1 MNQTDWVTQQRNRR
15 AACWLMA
22 YCQALRERR
31 PVSVAV
37 EAAPI
42 NWR

>member
-1 MNQTDWVTQQRNRR
+1 MNQTDWIPQQRNRR
-15 AACWLMA
+15 AARWLVA

-37 EAAPI
+37 RAPI